1 MKHRITKRKI
11 FSGKFASGKG
21 PLTRS
26 QTKSFKSPAKTST
39 RLKSLKSK
47 SLSIRNKT
55 KSIKS
60 NSKSIKS
67 NSKSI
72 RSQPSRNISIKS
84 TRRVKINTPENE
96 ILEYTLGTSEK
107 EWKQKTPV
115 NRDIPKC
122 KINEGANNFPCKYKR
137 TIFKSKKEYNDWKNL
152 KYERNISTG
161 YKSKTQHYDDI
172 DSELLLEGNESL
184 TRK

>member
-26 QTKSFKSPAKTST
+26 QTKSFKSTAKSST
-39 RLKSLKSK
+39 RLKSLRNK
-47 SLSIRNKT
+47 SLSIKNKSQ
-55 KSIKS
+55 SIKS
-60 NSKSIKS
+60 KSKSIKS
-67 NSKSI
+67 KSKSI

-122 KINEGANNFPCKYKR
+122 KINEVANNFPCKYKR
-137 TIFKSKKEYNDWKNL
+137 TIFKSKKDYNDWKNL

-161 YKSKTQHYDDI
+161 YKSRGEHYDDV
-172 DSELLLEGNESL
+172 DSLLLSRENNSL
-184 TRK
+184 LRK